1 MPQVITLKHFKKM
14 KTLQIQA
21 SARADFGKKAAKAC
35 RREGQIPCILYG
47 GGQEVAFTVDTKAVK
62 PLIYTPNSYI
72 VEIEIDGKVE
82 KAVMREVQF
91 HPVKEQILHIDF
103 YRVQEGKPVSIAIP
117 VRLTGNAE
125 GVKVGGK
132 LALSAR
138 KLMVSALEANLPDE
152 LVVDVT
158 PLKVGQT
165 IFVGDLQFEGLKFI
179 TPATTAVCAVRV
191 TRASR
196 GAAAQQK

>member
-1 MPQVITLKHFKKM
+1 MQTI
-14 KTLQIQA
+14 QINGT
-21 SARADFGKKAAKAC
+21 ARNDFGKKFAKAA
-35 RREGQIPCILYG
+35 RREGQVPCIVYG
-47 GGQEVAFTVDTKAVK
+47 GGEEIAFSVDAKELGQ
-62 PLIYTPNSYI
+62 LIYTPNSYI
-72 VEIEIDGKVE
+72 IEINIDGKIV

-91 HPVKEQILHIDF
+91 HPVREQILHVDF
-103 YRVQEGKPVSIAIP
+103 YRIQEGKPVAVNVP

-125 GVKVGGK
+125 GVKIGGK

-138 KLMVSALEANLPDE
+138 KLTVKGLVEYIPDE
-152 LVVDVT
+152 IVVDVT

-165 IFVGDLQFEGLKFI
+165 IFVGDLQRENLTFV

-196 GAAAQQK
+196 AAK

>member
-1 MPQVITLKHFKKM
+1 M
-14 KTLQIQA
+14 KSIQINGT
-21 SARADFGKKAAKAC
+21 ARKDFGKKFAKAA
-35 RREGQIPCILYG
+35 RREGQVPCVVYG
-47 GGQEVAFTVDTKAVK
+47 GGEEVAFTVDAKELK
-62 PLIYTPNSYI
+62 QLIYTPNSYI
-72 VEIEIDGKVE
+72 VEINIDGKVE
-82 KAVMREVQF
+82 TAVMREVQY
-91 HPVKEQILHIDF
+91 HPVREQVLHVDF
-103 YRVQEGKPVSIAIP
+103 YRVQEGKPVAVTVP

-138 KLMVSALEANLPDE
+138 KLVVKGLVSNIPDE
-152 LVVDVT
+152 IVVDVT

-165 IFVGDLQFEGLKFI
+165 IFVGDLNVENLVFV

-196 GAAAQQK
+196 AAQ

>member
-1 MPQVITLKHFKKM
+1 MKHLTLKAELR
-14 KTLQIQA
+14 TE
-21 SARADFGKKAAKAC
+21 FGKKAAKAA
-35 RREGQIPCILYG
+35 RREGKVPCNLYG
-47 GGQEVAFTVDTKAVK
+47 AGENVTFVVDEKDLRS
-62 PLIYTPNSYI
+62 LIYTPSSFI
-72 VEIEIDGKVE
+72 VELDFNGKIE
-82 KAVMREVQF
+82 KAVMRESQF
-91 HPVKEQILHIDF
+91 HPIREQILHVDF
-103 YRVQEGKPVSIAIP
+103 YRVVEGKPVAIALP

-138 KLMVSALEANLPDE
+138 KLVVKAMVDKLPDE
-152 LVVDVT
+152 IVVDVT

-165 IFVGDLQFEGLKFI
+165 IFVGDLQFEGLTFV

-196 GAAAQQK
+196 AAAN

>member
-1 MPQVITLKHFKKM
+1 M
-14 KTLQIQA
+14 KTLTLKAEIR
-21 SARADFGKKAAKAC
+21 SEYGKKAAKAA
-35 RREGQIPCILYG
+35 RREGLVPCNLYG
-47 GGQEVAFTVDTKAVK
+47 AGENVTFLVGEKELRS
-62 PLIYTPNSYI
+62 LIYTPASYI
-72 VEIEIDGKVE
+72 VELDFGGKIE

-91 HPVKEQILHIDF
+91 HPIREQILHIDF
-103 YRVQEGKPVSIAIP
+103 YRVVEGQPVAIALP

-125 GVKVGGK
+125 GVKIGGK

-138 KLMVSALEANLPDE
+138 K

-165 IFVGDLQFEGLKFI
+165 IFVGDLSFEGIQFLS
-179 TPATTAVCAVRV
+179 PATQAVCAVRV

-196 GAAAQQK
+196 GAANQQ

>member
-1 MPQVITLKHFKKM
+1 M
-14 KTLQIQA
+14 KTLTLKA
-21 SARADFGKKAAKAC
+21 ELRTEFGKKAAKAA
-35 RREGQIPCILYG
+35 RREGMVPCNLYG
-47 GGQEVAFTVDTKAVK
+47 AGENVTFVVCDDAATTE
-62 PLIYTPNSYI
+62 IYTPSSFI
-72 VEIEIDGKVE
+72 VELDFNGKIE
-82 KAVMREVQF
+82 KAVMREAQF
-91 HPVKEQILHIDF
+91 HPIREQVLHIDF
-103 YRVQEGKPVSIAIP
+103 YRVVDGKPVAIALP

-138 KLMVSALEANLPDE
+138 KLVVSGLMENLPDE

-165 IFVGDLQFEGLKFI
+165 IFVGDLAFEGLQFI
-179 TPATTAVCAVRV
+179 SPATQAVCAVRV

-196 GAAAQQK
+196 AGANQQ

>member
-1 MPQVITLKHFKKM
+1 MQ
-14 KTLQIQA
+14 TLQINGT
-21 SARADFGKKAAKAC
+21 ARNDFGKKFAKAA
-35 RREGQIPCILYG
+35 RREGQVPCIVYG
-47 GGQEVAFTVDTKAVK
+47 GGEEIAFSVDAKELGQ
-62 PLIYTPNSYI
+62 LIYTPNSYI
-72 VEIEIDGKVE
+72 IEINIDGKIV

-91 HPVKEQILHIDF
+91 HPVREQILHVDF
-103 YRVQEGKPVSIAIP
+103 YRIQEGKPVAVNVP

-125 GVKVGGK
+125 GVKIGGK

-138 KLMVSALEANLPDE
+138 KLTVKGLVEYIPDE
-152 LVVDVT
+152 IVVDVT

-165 IFVGDLQFEGLKFI
+165 IFVGDLQHENLTFM

-196 GAAAQQK
+196 AAK

>member
-1 MPQVITLKHFKKM
+1 M
-14 KTLQIQA
+14 KTISLKA
-21 SARADFGKKAAKAC
+21 VARAEYGKKAAKAA
-35 RREGQIPCILYG
+35 RREGLVPCNLYG
-47 GGQEVAFTVDTKAVK
+47 GGENVTFLVSEKELKA
-62 PLIYTPNSYI
+62 LIYTPSSYI
-72 VEIEIDGKVE
+72 VEVELDGKVE

-91 HPVKEQILHIDF
+91 HPIREQILHIDF
-103 YRVQEGKPVSIAIP
+103 YRVQEGKPVSIAVP

-125 GVKVGGK
+125 GVKIGGK

-138 KLMVSALEANLPDE
+138 KLVVKGMLENLPDE

-165 IFVGDLQFEGLKFI
+165 IFVGDLQFEGLQFVS
-179 TPATTAVCAVRV
+179 PATQAVCAVRV

-196 GAAAQQK
+196 GAAAQK